1 LYRIISSDNP
11 RQMMADRGARRRERT
26 RASLLEGA
34 RRVIAEKGFDA
45 ATITEI
51 TGAADVGFGSFYNHF
66 QSKDELLKVLV
77 TDAVEAHGRAIDGLM
92 AEESDPARLVAAGV
106 LHTVAMAE
114 HDPFWAWFMV
124 RTGFGEH
131 SELGAPLL
139 IRLFRDVGSGAAS
152 GRFPIDDVTTAVAAV
167 SGATWAVIRARL
179 AGAAA
184 PEAGRLLAEGALRL
198 LGLRAAEARRVVATV
213 VALHLTEAVS

>member
-1 LYRIISSDNP
+1 
-11 RQMMADRGARRRERT
+11 MVDRGTRRRERT

-34 RRVIAEKGFDA
+34 RRVIADKGFDA
-45 ATITEI
+45 ATISEI
-51 TGAADVGFGSFYNHF
+51 TRAADVGFGSFYNHF
-66 QSKDELLKVLV
+66 RSKDELLRVLV
-77 TDAVEAHGRAIDGLM
+77 TDAVDAHGRAIDALM
-92 AEESDPARLVAAGV
+92 ADETDPARLVAAGV
-106 LHTVAMAE
+106 IHTVAMAE

-139 IRLFRDVGSGAAS
+139 GRLFRDVGHGVAS
-152 GRFPIDDVTTAVAAV
+152 GRFAVDDVPTSVAAV

-184 PEAGRLLAEGALRL
+184 PDAGRLLAEGVLRL
-198 LGLRAAEARRVVATV
+198 LGLRAADARRTAARVVS
-213 VALHLTEAVS
+213 LRLTEAV

>member
-1 LYRIISSDNP
+1 
-11 RQMMADRGARRRERT
+11 MVDRGTRRRERT

-34 RRVIAEKGFDA
+34 RRVIADKGFDA
-45 ATITEI
+45 ATISEI
-51 TGAADVGFGSFYNHF
+51 TRAADVGFGSFYNHF
-66 QSKDELLKVLV
+66 RSKDELLRLLV
-77 TDAVEAHGRAIDGLM
+77 TDAVDAHGRAIDALM
-92 AEESDPARLVAAGV
+92 ADETDPARLVAAGV
-106 LHTVAMAE
+106 IHTVAMAE

-139 IRLFRDVGSGAAS
+139 GRLFRDVGRGAAS
-152 GRFPIDDVTTAVAAV
+152 GRFAVDDVPTSVAAV

-184 PEAGRLLAEGALRL
+184 PDAGRLLAEGVLRL
-198 LGLRAAEARRVVATV
+198 LGLRAADARRTAARVVS
-213 VALHLTEAVS
+213 LRLTEAV

>member
-1 LYRIISSDNP
+1 
-11 RQMMADRGARRRERT
+11 MMVDRGARRRERT

-34 RRVIAEKGFDA
+34 RRVIAAKGFDA

-66 QSKDELLKVLV
+66 ESKDELLKVLV
-77 TDAVEAHGRAIDGLM
+77 THAVEAHGRAIDGLM

-106 LHTVAMAE
+106 MHTVAMAE

-139 IRLFRDVGSGAAS
+139 VRLFRDVGRGVAS
-152 GRFPIDDVTTAVAAV
+152 GRFPIDDIPTSVAAV

-184 PEAGRLLAEGALRL
+184 PDAGRLLAEGALRL
-198 LGLRAAEARRVVATV
+198 LGLRAADARRAVARVVD
-213 VALHLTEAVS
+213 LGLTEAVS

>member
-1 LYRIISSDNP
+1 
-11 RQMMADRGARRRERT
+11 MVDRGARRRERT

-51 TGAADVGFGSFYNHF
+51 TAAADVGFGSFYNHF
-66 QSKDELLKVLV
+66 ESKDELLKVLV
-77 TDAVEAHGRAIDGLM
+77 TGAVDAHGRAIDGLM

-106 LHTVAMAE
+106 IHTVAMAE

-131 SELGAPLL
+131 SELGCAAP
-139 IRLFRDVGSGAAS
+139 DA
-152 GRFPIDDVTTAVAAV
+152 AVARRRPRRGV
-167 SGATWAVIRARL
+167 RTFPDRRHPHLGRGGERRDL
-179 AGAAA
+179 GGDPGAAA
-184 PEAGRLLAEGALRL
+184 ARPLPR
-198 LGLRAAEARRVVATV
+198 RAACSRKARYVCSVSAPPTATSRGDGGRP
-213 VALHLTEAVS
+213 ARDRGSLMSRAAFHE

>member
-1 LYRIISSDNP
+1 LYRFISSDIP
-11 RQMMADRGARRRERT
+11 RQMMVDRGTRRRERT

-34 RRVIAEKGFDA
+34 RRVIADKGFDA
-45 ATITEI
+45 ATISEI
-51 TGAADVGFGSFYNHF
+51 TRAADVGFGSFYNHF
-66 QSKDELLKVLV
+66 RSKDELLRVLV
-77 TDAVEAHGRAIDGLM
+77 TDAVDAHGRAIDALM
-92 AEESDPARLVAAGV
+92 ADETDPARLVAAGV
-106 LHTVAMAE
+106 IHTVAMAE

-139 IRLFRDVGSGAAS
+139 GRLFRDVGHGVAS
-152 GRFPIDDVTTAVAAV
+152 GRFAVDDVPTSVAAV

-184 PEAGRLLAEGALRL
+184 PDAGRLLAEGVLRL
-198 LGLRAAEARRVVATV
+198 LGLRAADARRTAARVVS
-213 VALHLTEAVS
+213 LRLTEAV

>member
-1 LYRIISSDNP
+1 
-11 RQMMADRGARRRERT
+11 MMVDRGTRRRERT

-34 RRVIAEKGFDA
+34 RRVIADKGFDA
-45 ATITEI
+45 ATIAEI
-51 TGAADVGFGSFYNHF
+51 TRAADVGFGSFYNHF
-66 QSKDELLKVLV
+66 QSKDELLQVLV

-92 AEESDPARLVAAGV
+92 GEESDPARLVAAGV
-106 LHTVAMAE
+106 MHTVAMAE

-131 SELGAPLL
+131 SELGAPLVV
-139 IRLFRDVGSGAAS
+139 RLFRDVARGVAS
-152 GRFPIDDVTTAVAAV
+152 GRFPVDDVATSVAAV

-184 PEAGRLLAEGALRL
+184 PDAGRILAEGALRL
-198 LGLRAAEARRVVATV
+198 LGLRAADARRAVATV
-213 VALHLTEAVS
+213 AALRFTEAV

>member
-1 LYRIISSDNP
+1 
-11 RQMMADRGARRRERT
+11 MMVDRGARRRERT

-34 RRVIAEKGFDA
+34 RRVIAAKGFDA

-66 QSKDELLKVLV
+66 ESKDELLKVLV
-77 TDAVEAHGRAIDGLM
+77 THAVEAHGRAIDGLM

-106 LHTVAMAE
+106 MHTVAMAE

-139 IRLFRDVGSGAAS
+139 VRLFRDVERGVAS
-152 GRFPIDDVTTAVAAV
+152 GRFPIDDIPTSVAAV

-184 PEAGRLLAEGALRL
+184 PDAGRLLAEGALRL
-198 LGLRAAEARRVVATV
+198 LGLRAADARRAVARVVD
-213 VALHLTEAVS
+213 LGLTEAVS

>member
-1 LYRIISSDNP
+1 
-11 RQMMADRGARRRERT
+11 MVDRGTRRRERT

-34 RRVIAEKGFDA
+34 RRVIAAKGFDA

-66 QSKDELLKVLV
+66 ESKDELLKVLV
-77 TDAVEAHGRAIDGLM
+77 THAVEAHGRAIDGLM

-106 LHTVAMAE
+106 MHTVAMAE

-139 IRLFRDVGSGAAS
+139 VRLFRDVGRGVAS
-152 GRFPIDDVTTAVAAV
+152 GRFPIDDIPTSVAAV

-184 PEAGRLLAEGALRL
+184 PDAGRLLAEGALRL
-198 LGLRAAEARRVVATV
+198 LGLRAADARRAVARVVD
-213 VALHLTEAVS
+213 LGLTEAVS